1 MGGLSFL
8 EATCV
13 NLEGRNFQEGK
24 ERKKKAGIRSLFAD
38 KKKRYLLMYKQ

>member
-24 ERKKKAGIRSLFAD
+24 ERKKKEVKCL
-38 KKKRYLLMYKQ
+38 